1 MNRTF
6 KIGVFDEEEKFISSI
21 KSLQEKEFKIY
32 DVFTPYP
39 VHEVFHLLKRKSRLP
54 TAAYFFG
61 LFAIIAVLAFL
72 FYTSVINWPIVY
84 GGKPFNSFPSFIVV
98 TIVLT
103 IFTVTIAS
111 LATFSARSKLIPG
124 RENTIFDQRATND
137 KFLIVV
143 NTDILDKSKS
153 EQISTMMKEQGAV
166 EVLDKEFENI
176 NA

>member
-1 MNRTF
+1 MNRAF
-6 KIGVFDEEEKFISSI
+6 KIGIFDEEGKFISSI

-61 LFAIIAVLAFL
+61 LFAVIAVLAFL
-72 FYTSVINWPIVY
+72 YYTSVISWPIIY

-124 RENTIFDQRATND
+124 RENTIFDHRATDD
-137 KFLIVV
+137 KFVIVV
-143 NTDILDKSKS
+143 NTDTLDNSKS
-153 EQISTMMKEQGAV
+153 EQIVILMKEQGAV
-166 EVLDKEFENI
+166 EVIEKEFENI

>member
-1 MNRTF
+1 MIKAF
-6 KIGVFDEEEKFISSI
+6 KIGIFDEEEKFISSI
-21 KSLQEKEFKIY
+21 KSLQEKEFKIH

-61 LFAIIAVLAFL
+61 LIAILTILAFL
-72 FYTSVINWPIVY
+72 YYTSVINWPIVY

-111 LATFSARSKLIPG
+111 LATFSARSNLFPG
-124 RENTIFDQRATND
+124 RENTIFDERATDD
-137 KFLIVV
+137 KFVIVV
-143 NTDILDKSKS
+143 DTLDKSLAEKVAT
-153 EQISTMMKEQGAV
+153 IMKEEGAT
-166 EVLDKEFENI
+166 EVLEKEFENI
-176 NA
+176 QS